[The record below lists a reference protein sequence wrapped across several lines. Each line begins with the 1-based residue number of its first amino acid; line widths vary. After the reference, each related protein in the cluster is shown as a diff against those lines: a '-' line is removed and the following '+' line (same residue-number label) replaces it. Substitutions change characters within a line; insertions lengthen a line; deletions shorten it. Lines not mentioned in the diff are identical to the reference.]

1 MPHIDE
7 IDNLI
12 TTGTLE
18 AEASLKSIKNQ
29 DIWSPDLANAI
40 REVSLW
46 KLIKS
51 DKLGKISKED
61 KIKEITDTMKRPVSI
76 EINCLKQICKNLK
89 TVLTQL
95 KKVKKRCHTQRS
107 SSSTSR
113 RI

>member
-18 AEASLKSIKNQ
+18 AEASLKSIKNR
-29 DIWSPDLANAI
+29 DTWSPDLANAI

-51 DKLGKISKED
+51 NKLVKISKED
-61 KIKEITDTMKRPVSI
+61 K
-76 EINCLKQICKNLK
+76 K
-89 TVLTQL
+89 TKL
-95 KKVKKRCHTQRS
+95 
-107 SSSTSR
+107 
-113 RI
+113 